1 MAEPSYMMAR
11 RLRPRSE
18 RAAAGA
24 GESAGAGAG
33 AGASR
38 APGATALA
46 SRALMR
52 EARPEVVASG
62 KRAAF
67 IRVIEEA
74 KAAQAAKEKVRPSL
88 RPAALLAPCHPPRP
102 ALLARPWRALLPH
115 HCHHEATPTRADP
128 YSSRPLPTCP
138 AWPT

>member
-24 GESAGAGAG
+24 GEGAGAGAGEGEGAGAGAGEG

-74 KAAQAAKEKVRPSL
+74 KAAQAAKEKVRP
-88 RPAALLAPCHPPRP
+88 CHPPC
-102 ALLARPWRALLPH
+102 ALPP
-115 HCHHEATPTRADP
+115 
-128 YSSRPLPTCP
+128 S
-138 AWPT
+138 